1 MGEKKTESQ
10 KIRPS
15 HFHPRI
21 RSSSQRWASPGS
33 SPFPAGSV
41 PPLGY
46 HNPPF
51 TTYHT
56 PFPVPTSLFLTP
68 ATLGSETRVLGLW
81 GYWSLHAP
89 PRCHLS
95 DPSCLL
101 REPPAQHPPVYL
113 RQVSTS
119 AFLPFRL
126 WSWRRSAPSALL
138 PRPSSP
144 HLPSSRLPGPR
155 PSSGRPHPL
164 SPQPRA
170 RSCPQ

>member
-1 MGEKKTESQ
+1 MA
-10 KIRPS
+10 
-15 HFHPRI
+15 F
-21 RSSSQRWASPGS
+21 
-33 SPFPAGSV
+33 PFPPQKTSV
-41 PPLGY
+41 FSKLGLSRFISIPPRF
-46 HNPPF
+46 NPPSRQLQPSF
-51 TTYHT
+51 YHLPH
-56 PFPVPTSLFLTP
+56 PFPCSQDPQP
-68 ATLGSETRVLGLW
+68 GNPVLGLW

-138 PRPSSP
+138 PKPSSP